1 VFGLLVV
8 EDYVGGVMVG
18 RVVKGRR
25 IGGDRATQAMTRLFY
40 AILEVGA
47 SGTGAG
53 FSFTDADGVDRTFS
67 VRGNYVD
74 AHFFWNTSSCP
85 RGVRVRFGSAIT
97 APTRTDYRLANEFGV
112 DANPLIVVDEAGG
125 VVTVEGRFSSGVDRD
140 VCEVGLTLV
149 GTVSDSYRCGEVLLD
164 RTVWSPCR
172 SVPAGVPYA
181 VRYRFVL

>member
-1 VFGLLVV
+1 MFGLLVV
-8 EDYVGGVMVG
+8 EDYIGGVMVG

-40 AILEVGA
+40 AILGVGA
-47 SGTGAG
+47 SGSEVG
-53 FSFTDADGVDRTFS
+53 FSFVDVDGVDVTFT
-67 VRGNYVD
+67 VRRNYYGIY
-74 AHFFWNTSSCP
+74 FFWETYNCP
-85 RGVRVRFGSAIT
+85 RGVRVRFGSATT

-125 VVTVEGRFSSGVDRD
+125 VITVEGRFSSGVDRD
-140 VCEVGLTLV
+140 VCEVGLTLA
-149 GTVSDSYRCGEVLLD
+149 GTVSDYRTCGEVLLD

-172 SVPAGVPYA
+172 SIPAGTPYA

>member
-1 VFGLLVV
+1 MFGLLVV

-25 IGGDRATQAMTRLFY
+25 SGGDRATQAMTRLFY
-40 AILEVGA
+40 AILSAGA
-47 SGTGAG
+47 VETWVG
-53 FSFTDADGVDRTFS
+53 FSFTDVDGVDRGFT
-67 VRGNYVD
+67 VRGHYGT
-74 AHFFWNTSSCP
+74 ASFFWNTAYCP
-85 RGVRVRFGSAIT
+85 HGVRVRFGSGTT

-112 DANPLIVVDEAGG
+112 DPNPPIFVDEAGG
-125 VVTVEGRFSSGVDRD
+125 VVTVEGHFSSGVDRD

-149 GTVSDSYRCGEVLLD
+149 GTVSGDRTCGEVLLD

>member
-1 VFGLLVV
+1 MFGLLVV

-18 RVVKGRR
+18 RVLKGRR

-40 AILEVGA
+40 AILGVGA
-47 SGTGAG
+47 SGSGVE
-53 FSFTDADGVDRTFS
+53 FSFVDVDGVDVTFT
-67 VRGNYVD
+67 VRGNYYG
-74 AHFFWNTSSCP
+74 AHFFWNTYSCP
-85 RGVRVRFGSAIT
+85 YGVRVRFGSATT

-140 VCEVGLTLV
+140 VCEVGLTLA
-149 GTVSDSYRCGEVLLD
+149 GTVSGDRTCGEVLLD

-172 SVPAGVPYA
+172 SIPAGTPYA